1 MSKAGDFT
9 HVGDSTAFIILIF
22 TTLIFQKNI
31 KMEFQYQEPFPILKD
46 DTQYKN

>member
-1 MSKAGDFT
+1 MRNAGDFT
-9 HVGDSTAFIILIF
+9 HIGDRTALIILIF

-46 DTQYKN
+46 DTQYKS